1 MNKSLNER
9 ESYVV
14 TKRFGLDGEE
24 KQTLAEVSRT
34 LDLSRE
40 RIRQIE
46 LIALR
51 KMKGK
56 IRHLAG

>member
-1 MNKSLNER
+1 MNKRLNER